1 MAEEGMIELTQTPSN
16 RKWGVVVVWVI
27 VIGILALVGFGLVN
41 ANRAPLQVGEPAPD
55 FVLTTFDGEQ
65 IDTKD
70 LRGSVVVVNIWAT
83 WCVGCKD
90 EAAELEQAYRMF
102 KDRGV
107 VFLGADWSDT
117 ETKALEYLEEF
128 DITYPNGPDYEG
140 RIHKAFRV
148 KGLPETYI
156 IGPDGR
162 LTGFKIGP
170 FSSLSEIVNA
180 VEVALAP

>member
-1 MAEEGMIELTQTPSN
+1 MAEEGMIEPTPTSSSRN
-16 RKWGVVVVWVI
+16 WGVVFVWVI
-27 VIGILALVGFGLVN
+27 VIGILALVGFGLIN
-41 ANRAPLQVGEPAPD
+41 ANRGPLEVGKPAPD
-55 FVLTTFDGEQ
+55 FIFTTFDGDQ
-65 IDTKD
+65 IDTQD
-70 LRGSVVVVNIWAT
+70 LRGQVVVVNIWAT
-83 WCVGCKD
+83 WCLGCRD

-128 DITYPNGPDYEG
+128 DITYPNGPDYGG

-156 IGPDGR
+156 IGPDGQ
-162 LTGFKIGP
+162 LTGFKIGA
-170 FSSLSEIVNA
+170 FSSLAEIVSA
-180 VEVALAP
+180 VELALGQ